1 VGRKIGG
8 VEGVTVEE
16 GKATHD
22 SSAEGDRFM
31 YSEVTKEEPRRAS

>member
-1 VGRKIGG
+1 VGRKMSG
-8 VEGVTVEE
+8 VEGVSVEE

-31 YSEVTKEEPRRAS
+31 